1 MAYLAS
7 STQDAHDAWR
17 HCKDVTRDEGRVPDL
32 FELLQN
38 GLNDTPYVWPPK
50 GWPRMVR
57 LASPM
62 VNEMPKMVMERFS
75 GCRTVAFCG
84 VFPEV
89 NRAWASVDNALF
101 LWRYDRWQDVPVEFQ
116 ATDQSIV
123 AAGVFTPRA
132 KVFQP
137 AVQHV
142 LVMCTTTEIVFVGVC
157 HTGDQFEE
165 IELQTLSQYRVP
177 TDNVKM
183 ISVASSAD
191 GRVFFGGE
199 DGNLYEVVY
208 NAKDTWRQK
217 KCVKVCHTKGIRAYL
232 PSFIPN
238 SLLGSPQPI
247 VQVAVDDARHLLYT
261 RSESSVLTVFDLG
274 AGGSDPPSKVAET
287 ADFAV
292 DASRALGGREV
303 FGRGAGDKKGAKV
316 VHMSVI
322 PPSVSRRVHLL
333 TVTADGRRVYWATS
347 RATHSSTVSA
357 RPDRL
362 KAEIVRRAV
371 PSSMPGGGRGGR
383 GGAPHHAGVGRSLE
397 VLAACA
403 VTDTLVLAEAA
414 PNDGK
419 TSVFIVTRDT
429 TIPPVG
435 AAVGYSSM
443 PGLRESVSQLE
454 FPLPGEAF
462 SIREISTNKAGVSML
477 PQSSGGELNQGVSLR
492 FAVATTAGVAEVEL
506 LSPSEILS
514 SILLDG
520 DKDTLEDFFESYGAI
535 EACAMCIHLVCRP
548 SGSVAKSVA
557 SLAEAALDNPRLCGQ
572 PEVRQNGGMGGMG
585 QSAMRSPLMNPYG
598 SLRSP
603 EAKEEPAAHLSSGFD
618 MGAVIPIAEPEWSA
632 AHKGVCTVVSRLL
645 RGLWDEPLFA
655 FKAASPDILSSTI
668 ALPVLESLYDTLRSL
683 SDFLSRYI
691 TRRKSARASGM
702 IDRIYGTSNDV
713 GDAPM
718 SKRQKLEDAIRAELK
733 RTEQVNALIRRVAD
747 GCFLLMVLHTR
758 NISRLA
764 ARLEEGARR
773 AIRSL
778 RFREWMSHEEG
789 DQAATMLIAALIS
802 EDLYEAG
809 ELSNELAI
817 TLQRGC
823 PSYFKNDDRKY
834 YEARSLLRRAEGANS
849 PADRAAMTKDA
860 VSLLLKVPLSCDLA
874 QVIPQLAMLRAI
886 GEIVELTEKKASAVD
901 PSKQA
906 GEGDPAVAQ
915 PAKARRREHCYVHV
929 CDLLK
934 VLKESPSKKAPAS
947 LDSFKKSLV
956 DGENAALA
964 SALIS
969 GVSSSEDPF
978 LQESIYATLIELNCV
993 QDLLSMAEG
1002 RVDTGENLEQ
1012 YLFQSSGLATAMY
1025 GSPVGPL
1032 TPQQVTH
1039 AEVLAKF
1046 YVKEKKYASATG
1058 VYEHLAAQVAGAVEP
1073 PRPSLAK
1080 RVQYLESA
1088 VLQAR
1093 ACGDSQYVDIT
1104 STKAGLGRIQI
1115 KLEEL
1120 MQRRGLGD
1128 GDGIGGRD
1136 PALAEIS
1143 RSLLSLDTLFNDITV
1158 KYRMWRECL
1167 ELINV
1172 SSLDDSAKVRQVWD
1186 LFMEEEWKAV
1196 WERRRGTDDGSLD
1209 ALEAMCLSVAALGK
1223 TFFPNENSLPI
1234 AHILL
1239 RFEQAASGGW
1249 PAEEQV
1255 PATVNSARIVRDS
1268 LMQLCGGNHEAA
1280 MGAYDD
1286 LMSIKSSEL
1295 DGAAVHEPEMR
1306 FRILCSIKDLVED
1319 ALHSNG
1325 LDNQFRN
1332 VSNVHKRRLLSKLS
1346 SACEAYASESRQL
1359 PLVAGDT
1366 LGAEFD
1372 AAKGRLDSKL
1382 KSASG
1387 SMNVF

>member
-1 MAYLAS
+1 
-7 STQDAHDAWR
+7 
-17 HCKDVTRDEGRVPDL
+17 
-32 FELLQN
+32 
-38 GLNDTPYVWPPK
+38 
-50 GWPRMVR
+50 MVR

-62 VNEMPKMVMERFS
+62 VNEMPKMVMERFA

-89 NRAWASVDNALF
+89 NRAWASVDNTLF

-116 ATDQSIV
+116 ATEQSIV
-123 AAGVFTPRA
+123 AAGVFRPRS

-137 AVQHV
+137 AVEHV
-142 LVMCTTTEIVFVGVC
+142 LVLCTTTEIMFVGLC

-165 IELQTLSQYRVP
+165 IELQTLSQYKVP

-183 ISVASSAD
+183 ISVASSGD

-208 NAKDTWRQK
+208 TAKDTWRQK

-238 SLLGSPQPI
+238 SLLGLPQPI
-247 VQVAVDDARHLLYT
+247 VQLVVDDARHLLYT
-261 RSESSVLTVFDLG
+261 RSESSVLAVFDLG

-303 FGRGAGDKKGAKV
+303 FGRGAGDKKGARV
-316 VHMSVI
+316 VHMSVV
-322 PPSVSRRVHLL
+322 PPSVSRRIHLL
-333 TVTADGRRVYWATS
+333 TVTADGRRVYWTTS
-347 RATHSSTVSA
+347 SARTSHTSSMANA

-362 KAEIVRRAV
+362 KAEIARRAV
-371 PSSMPGGGRGGR
+371 PTSMPGGGRGARNGNL
-383 GGAPHHAGVGRSLE
+383 GGASHHQIGVGRSLE
-397 VLAACA
+397 VLAACS
-403 VTDTLVLAEAA
+403 VTDTLVLAEAV
-414 PNDGK
+414 PSDGK
-419 TSVFIVTRDT
+419 TSVFIITRDT

-435 AAVGYSSM
+435 TAMGYSNL

-454 FPLPGEAF
+454 FPLPGEAL
-462 SIREISTNKAGVSML
+462 SVREIPTNKAGVSML
-477 PQSSGGELNQGVSLR
+477 PQGGGGEFKQGASQR
-492 FAVATTAGVAEVEL
+492 FAIATTAGVSEVEL
-506 LSPSEILS
+506 LSPAEILS
-514 SILLDG
+514 NILLDG
-520 DKDTLEDFFESYGAI
+520 EKDTLEMFFESYGAI
-535 EACAMCIHLVCRP
+535 EACAMCIHLACRP
-548 SGSVAKSVA
+548 SSLSGSAAKSVA

-572 PEVRQNGGMGGMG
+572 PDIG
-585 QSAMRSPLMNPYG
+585 QSNGQYPAMRSQEQRFS

-603 EAKEEPAAHLSSGFD
+603 VGQEEPAAHLSSGFD

-655 FKAASPDILSSTI
+655 FKAATPEILSSTI
-668 ALPVLESLYDTLRSL
+668 DLPVLESLYEALRSL
-683 SDFLSRYI
+683 SDFLVRYVS
-691 TRRKSARASGM
+691 RRKSARASGIM
-702 IDRIYGTSNDV
+702 DQITANDV
-713 GDAPM
+713 GDAPI

-747 GCFLLMVLHTR
+747 GCYLLMVLHTR

-764 ARLEEGARR
+764 ARLEEGSRK

-802 EDLYEAG
+802 EDLYEGG

-823 PSYFKNDDRKY
+823 PSYFKNDDKKY
-834 YEARSLLRRAEGANS
+834 YEARSLLRRAEGASS
-849 PADRAAMTKDA
+849 PVDRAAITREA

-874 QVIPQLAMLRAI
+874 QVIPQLAMLRAVDKVI
-886 GEIVELTEKKASAVD
+886 ELTVKKASAID
-901 PSKQA
+901 PSKLS
-906 GEGDPAVAQ
+906 GEGDPIVAQ
-915 PAKARRREHCYVHV
+915 PAKARRREQCYVHV

-934 VLKESPSKKAPAS
+934 VLKESPTKKAPAS
-947 LDSFKKSLV
+947 LDLFRKSLV
-956 DGENAALA
+956 DAENASLA
-964 SALIS
+964 SKLLAS
-969 GVSSSEDPF
+969 VSSSDDPF
-978 LQESIYATLIELNCV
+978 LQESIYATLIELNCI
-993 QDLLSMAEG
+993 QDLLAMADGSTES
-1002 RVDTGENLEQ
+1002 GENLEQ
-1012 YLFQSSGLATAMY
+1012 YLFQSSGLAQAMF

-1032 TPQQVTH
+1032 TPEQVTH

-1058 VYEHLAAQVAGAVEP
+1058 VYEHLAAQVADAVEP

-1104 STKAGLGRIQI
+1104 STKAGLGHIQI
-1115 KLEEL
+1115 KLEEV
-1120 MQRRGLGD
+1120 MQRRFGVHGAADD
-1128 GDGIGGRD
+1128 GMGGGTTVAQD
-1136 PALAEIS
+1136 PLLADIS
-1143 RSLLSLDTLFNDITV
+1143 RGLLSLDALFNDITV
-1158 KYRMWRECL
+1158 RYRMWRECL

-1172 SSLDDSAKVRQVWD
+1172 SSLDDVVKVRQVWD
-1186 LFMEEEWKAV
+1186 LFMEEEWKTV
-1196 WERRRGTDDGSLD
+1196 WERRRGTDEASLD
-1209 ALEAMCLSVAALGK
+1209 ALDAMCASVASLGK
-1223 TFFPNENSLPI
+1223 TFYPNENSLPI
-1234 AHILL
+1234 AHILF
-1239 RFEQAASGGW
+1239 RFEQAASGDW

-1255 PATVNSARIVRDS
+1255 PAPANSAKIVRKS
-1268 LMQLCGGNHEAA
+1268 LMQLCGGSHEAA
-1280 MGAYDD
+1280 MEAYDD
-1286 LMSIKSSEL
+1286 LMSIKSSEP
-1295 DGAAVHEPEMR
+1295 DGAAIHEPEMR

-1319 ALHSNG
+1319 ALRSNG

-1332 VSNVHKRRLLSKLS
+1332 VSNVHKRRLLGKLA

-1359 PLVAGDT
+1359 PLVSGDT

-1372 AAKGRLDSKL
+1372 ATKGLLDEKL
-1382 KSASG
+1382 KSASA